1 MSDEPAGESALAAAL
16 HALDTLDIPWA
27 ITGSFA
33 MAAYGTVRATQDA
46 DIKILVD
53 KNGAHE
59 EPLATEM
66 RRRGFSRIDEHTFE
80 AADRFVVE
88 FYPVAGRLDEATFR
102 RRRRVD
108 ALPSYG
114 APVWIVTLEDLILI
128 KLREFIRTW
137 SHVQL
142 DDVRALLVAHNKT
155 LDVAAVRTA
164 VEKHGLEDAWQRV
177 VDDAARDETMR
188 D

>member
-1 MSDEPAGESALAAAL
+1 MPDEPEGESALADAL
-16 HALDTLDIPWA
+16 RALDTLDIPWA

-53 KNGAHE
+53 QDGAHE

-80 AADRFVVE
+80 TADRFVVE
-88 FYPVAGRLDEATFR
+88 FYPVAGRLDEATFW

-114 APVWIVTLEDLILI
+114 EPVWVVILEDLILL
-128 KLREFIRTW
+128 KLREFLRTQ

-155 LDVAAVRTA
+155 LDVAALGKA
-164 VEKHGLEDAWQRV
+164 VEKHGLDDAWQRV
-177 VDDAARDETMR
+177 VEQAGRDETMR